1 MLICS
6 VRNQKMRKTHK
17 VDTRRSRQDDN
28 LGGFVLMKLKPLF
41 DKVVVKKLEEK
52 EQSVGGIFLPTAA
65 QEKQE
70 VAEVVA
76 VGEGGMIDGKEVKMV
91 VKPGDKVLYSKYAG
105 SQFKVDGEE
114 VTIVKQS
121 DILAIVE

>member
-1 MLICS
+1 M
-6 VRNQKMRKTHK
+6 T
-17 VDTRRSRQDDN
+17 
-28 LGGFVLMKLKPLF
+28 LKPLF

-70 VAEVVA
+70 VAEVIA
-76 VGEGGMIDGKEVKMV
+76 VGNGGVIDGKEVVMV

-105 SQFKVDGEE
+105 SQFKIDGQEL
-114 VTIVKQS
+114 TIVKQS

>member
-1 MLICS
+1 M
-6 VRNQKMRKTHK
+6 T
-17 VDTRRSRQDDN
+17 
-28 LGGFVLMKLKPLF
+28 LKPLF

-70 VAEVVA
+70 VAEVIA
-76 VGEGGMIDGKEVKMV
+76 VGNGGLIDGKEVVMV

-105 SQFKVDGEE
+105 SQFKIDGQE